1 MAKANEMQ
9 SKKLAGSKAGPS
21 TQRYL
26 DFAEIKGDVVVMKD
40 GTMRAVLMVS
50 SINFALKSE
59 DEQQAIIQQY
69 VSFMNALEYPI
80 QIVVQSRQLNVDDYI
95 ERLKKSERE
104 QENDLL
110 RIQIADYRAFVAE
123 LVEMGQIMHKQFF
136 AVVPYDPLSDNRKGF
151 FSRLGEVLSPASAV
165 SLSERKFNMR
175 REDLLMRVRTVQNNL
190 NSMGLKSVMLNT
202 QQLIEL
208 YYRAYNPELLD
219 TQKLEDSTNIRVS
232 ENPGSP

>member
-1 MAKANEMQ
+1 MSNEMQ

-40 GTMRAVLMVS
+40 GTLRAVLMVS

-69 VSFMNALEYPI
+69 VSFMNALDYPV
-80 QIVVQSRQLNVDDYI
+80 QIIVQSRQLNVDNYI

-104 QENDLL
+104 QDNDLL

-136 AVVPYDPLSDNRKGF
+136 VVVPYDPLSDSRKGF
-151 FSRLGEVLSPASAV
+151 FSRFGEVLSPSSAV
-165 SLSERKFNMR
+165 RLSERKFNMR
-175 REDLLMRVRTVQNNL
+175 RDDLLMRVRTVQNNL
-190 NSMGLKSVMLNT
+190 SSMGLKAIMLNT

-219 TQKLEDSTNIRVS
+219 TQKLEDSNNIRVS
-232 ENPGSP
+232 ENPSSP